1 MDDSTVTQHNPIV
14 ISSGHGL
21 HIRGARGNPVPPQLD
36 EVDEARKVVDRVAK
50 ILSDGG
56 VTVKTF
62 HDNTSYD
69 QDTNLKTIVKYHN
82 SQKRTLDVSCHF
94 NATPG
99 AHGTEVWYATQ
110 GDLAAKVSLA
120 IADAGGF
127 TNRGAKKNGLY
138 FLNNTAEPAIL
149 LEVCF
154 CDSTSDSNLY
164 RANFE
169 RICHAIAASIA
180 GKALSEKPPEPPPI
194 DVPVPPERPPWV
206 DDPLEVPL
214 EQRPVIGPGD
224 NGHDVEDLQHLLNL
238 TELAPDLEEDGDY
251 GNRTETAVMNYQ
263 ATRGLA
269 ADGICGEETWAA
281 LYDSKPP
288 LPPPPHALGERDI
301 EAICAIA
308 DASEIAEYSWQDRGV
323 APPGFTEGMALAF
336 AQTCRKLQ
344 LGHHAAIEMAKART
358 GSDKDALNIYRSKF
372 DAMGMSNEVAG
383 VNTLR
388 HLYALMLG
396 SGMRESS
403 GRHCEGRDLSA
414 TNVSSDTAEA
424 GLFQTS
430 WNAHS
435 ASDPEFSNLMAEYSN
450 PRNAATCYLTVFDD
464 GVNCTDDEWG
474 CYGSGQGYAFQKLCK
489 ECPAF
494 AVETHGLTLRN
505 LANHYGP
512 IIRKEVELKTEADE
526 MFREVQD
533 YVDTMDVA

>member
-1 MDDSTVTQHNPIV
+1 MKLA
-14 ISSGHGL
+14 ISSGHGKY
-21 HIRGARGNPVPPQLD
+21 IRGAAGSPVPPQCD
-36 EVDEARKVVDRVAK
+36 EVDEVRKIVDRVTQ
-50 ILSDGG
+50 ILNDGG
-56 VTVKTF
+56 VPTVKF
-62 HDNTSYD
+62 HDNTSHD
-69 QDTNLKTIVKYHN
+69 QDTNLKTIVGWHN
-82 SQKRTLDVSCHF
+82 KQTRDLDCSVHL

-110 GDLAAKVSLA
+110 ADLAAKVSLA

-138 FLNNTAEPAIL
+138 FLNNTAKPAIL
-149 LEVCF
+149 IETFF
-154 CDSTSDSNLY
+154 CDSSSDCNLY
-164 RANFE
+164 RQHFE
-169 RICHAIAASIA
+169 AICHAIAASIA
-180 GKALSEKPPEPPPI
+180 GKALEKPPEQPPI

-206 DDPLEVPL
+206 GDPLEVPL
-214 EQRPVIGPGD
+214 EQRPVLGNGD
-224 NGHDVEDLQHLLNL
+224 EGRDVEDLQYLLNL
-238 TELAPDLEEDGDY
+238 TELAPNLNDDGDF
-251 GNRTETAVMNYQ
+251 GNKTETAVMNYQ

-288 LPPPPHALGERDI
+288 LPPPPHALSERDI

-308 DASEIAEYSWQDRGV
+308 DASEIAEYSWKDRGV

-336 AQTCRKLQ
+336 AQTYRKLQ
-344 LGHHAAIEMAKART
+344 LGHRAAVEMSKART

-372 DAMGMSNEVAG
+372 DAMGMSNEAAG
-383 VNTLR
+383 VDTLR
-388 HLYALMLG
+388 HLYALMIG

-430 WNAHS
+430 WNAHG

-450 PRNAATCYLTVFDD
+450 PRNVATCYLTVFDD

-512 IIRKEVELKTEADE
+512 IVRGEVELRSEADE
-526 MFREVQD
+526 MLQGVQD
-533 YVDTMDVA
+533 YVEKMPAVA